1 MVNINTQS
9 GLQIEIEALAK
20 RLVLASANCRAFCGS
35 REYAQ
40 ALNTDMSL
48 HPYWRFQRDGLSASH
63 NIGRLFRRY
72 GLPLKMWFWELLL
85 PEYQSTVKEHWERGR
100 RVEFTAPTLDELLQ
114 AIEVENTIVTPNV
127 SFNFKRREDAD
138 DDYGLPTVYSVYQC
152 RLMDFSSAK
161 EYHCSDWE
169 LAHILFESHY
179 GRSPTKVDFGP
190 VSIWHSEH
198 RHIFEC

>member
-1 MVNINTQS
+1 
-9 GLQIEIEALAK
+9 
-20 RLVLASANCRAFCGS
+20 
-35 REYAQ
+35 
-40 ALNTDMSL
+40 
-48 HPYWRFQRDGLSASH
+48 
-63 NIGRLFRRY
+63 
-72 GLPLKMWFWELLL
+72 MWFWDLLL
-85 PEYQSTVKEHWERGR
+85 PEYQSTIKEHWERGR

-114 AIEVENTIVTPNV
+114 AIDAENTIFTPNV